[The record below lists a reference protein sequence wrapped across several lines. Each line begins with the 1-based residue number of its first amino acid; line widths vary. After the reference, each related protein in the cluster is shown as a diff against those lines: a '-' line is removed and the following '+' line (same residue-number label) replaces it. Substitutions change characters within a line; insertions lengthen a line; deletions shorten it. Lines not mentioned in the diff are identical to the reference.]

1 MGALRIFITGT
12 GSYVGRAVAD
22 VAMRAGYEVVLHAR
36 YGHRGGWP
44 EVPELFPVEGPLDG
58 PDMPGLLTGC
68 AAVIHV
74 AGRMSGTEDQFRK
87 DVVDDSA
94 ALMRAAA
101 EAGVPRVVLAGSVSV
116 YGAGQPGEV
125 ITEDSPPE
133 PRPDLRDAYTR
144 AKLAQ
149 EQVMRAEADTA
160 GMALSILRLGA
171 IWGPGRLWSA
181 HFGPAKGAILIR
193 IGRDGQVPL
202 CEIDRA
208 GEALVAAVTAPPCMV
223 NVLDDDLPD
232 RVRFL
237 NALSVSGWP
246 RVILPLPWRL
256 LDLIAGE
263 NPGRPGLLRRPT
275 LRARMMPMGWDGSR
289 AVDALGL
296 SPQHE
301 FETLM
306 AANLISGATL

>member
-1 MGALRIFITGT
+1 MGALRVFITGT

-22 VAMRAGYEVVLHAR
+22 YAMRAGYEVVLHSR

-44 EVPELFPVEGPLDG
+44 EVPEVLPVEGPLDG
-58 PDMPGLLTGC
+58 PEIPGLMTGC
-68 AAVIHV
+68 SALIHV
-74 AGRMSGTEDQFRK
+74 AGRMSGSEEEFRK
-87 DVVDDSA
+87 DVIDDSA

-101 EAGVPRVVLAGSVSV
+101 MAGVPRVVLAGSVSV
-116 YGAGQPGEV
+116 YGAGEPGGV
-125 ITEDSPPE
+125 ITEDSPLE

-144 AKLAQ
+144 AKMAQ
-149 EQVMRAEADTA
+149 EEVMQAEAAQA
-160 GMALSILRLGA
+160 GIDLSILRLGA

-181 HFGPAKGAILIR
+181 HFGPTKGVVLVR

-208 GEALVAAVTAPPCMV
+208 GEALVSAVTAPPCTV

-246 RVILPLPWRL
+246 RVILPVHWRL
-256 LDLIAGE
+256 LDRLAGD
-263 NPGRPGLLRRPT
+263 NPNRPGLLRRPV
-275 LRARMMPMGWDGSR
+275 LRSRMMPLGWDGQR
-289 AVDALGL
+289 AVAALGL
-296 SPQHE
+296 APQHE
-301 FETLM
+301 FEALM
-306 AANLISGATL
+306 AANLIEGVGP